1 MTGIDEKRNLEKIG
15 RIREETEVLNAEVQR
30 RESVVYEKIAGFL
43 IEKIQSEREKLKDKN
58 KAFYLLGIML
68 RISELRNQIQ
78 LEYFQNLQRTE
89 SGVFALR
96 LSDSHKETLKPM
108 LNLVLDFY
116 ERLRTELIE
125 KFETEDK
132 SVKNFPKI
140 ETPVSDSEKVL
151 IELNICLGQL
161 YGYVLSK
168 MAMMFS

>member
-1 MTGIDEKRNLEKIG
+1 MTEKDDRKLEKITK
-15 RIREETEVLNAEVQR
+15 IQNETEVINAESQR
-30 RESVVYEKIAGFL
+30 RFMVVNEKIAGWL
-43 IEKIQSEREKLKDKN
+43 IEKIQSEREKLKDKT

-68 RISELRNQIQ
+68 RIGDLRNYIL

-89 SGVFALR
+89 SGVFSLR
-96 LSDSHKETLKPM
+96 LSDSQKETLKPM

-125 KFETEDK
+125 NFETEDK

-140 ETPVSDSEKVL
+140 ETPFSDSEKVL
-151 IELNICLGQL
+151 TELNICLGQL